1 MQTLGW
7 AAAWPYVPRRTLEVD
22 FPAPLYRSAPT
33 PVPGAAGPGFRSDL
47 QGVAWA
53 SCARAPWAQQP
64 TGHPHQLLPVSSP
77 PDWPQGPAPCL
88 WAGTGRGAHH
98 THGKLHY
105 PGCSNTVGGTACGC
119 FYQPGVGWLW
129 VILCLGKSVPPGFW
143 GLGGSA
149 RCPPAC
155 RRVSPVCPAT
165 GPNPLLL
172 TRTPAPA

>member
-1 MQTLGW
+1 MGGRLPGPTCPAGPLKWTSQHLSTGQHPHLCQ
-7 AAAWPYVPRRTLEVD
+7 
-22 FPAPLYRSAPT
+22 APLVRASGLTSRGLPGLLVHEPRGRSSLLAILT
-33 PVPGAAGPGFRSDL
+33 
-47 QGVAWA
+47 
-53 SCARAPWAQQP
+53 SCC
-64 TGHPHQLLPVSSP
+64 LSP
-77 PDWPQGPAPCL
+77 PHLTGLRAQLPACGRAL
-88 WAGTGRGAHH
+88 AGGHT